1 MKQVTMILLLSII
14 LFTACKKPGCTDPLA
29 TNFNAHATQND
40 NSCQYDTIEN
50 HIQGAITEDLTL
62 TNDKIWTLTGRV
74 SVTNGTTLTIE
85 PGTIIKATAG
95 TGANATALLIA
106 RGGKIN
112 AVGTASNP
120 IIFTSTGDDI
130 QYGQTHGSVLAEN
143 VSGLW
148 GGILICGYAPISAP
162 GNIQSMQI
170 EGIPAS
176 DGNGLYGGTDDNDN
190 SGILQ
195 YVSIRHGGANIG
207 EGNEINGLTLA
218 GVGSETIISDIEVVA
233 NQDDGVE
240 FFGGTVNAINV
251 LVWNVGDDCID
262 VDQGWGGE
270 LNNALI
276 VPRPG
281 FGAGT
286 ENIVEADGGEG
297 NWNAPFVI
305 ENITVISNETEDMHF
320 RADAVG
326 YISLFGDVAIE
337 ANVGT
342 AVVVSTLSSGI
353 DQNIFNW
360 TYWYNH

>member
-195 YVSIRHGGANIG
+195 YVSIRHGGAG
-207 EGNEINGLTLA
+207 RKATLTIL
-218 GVGSETIISDIEVVA
+218 TIS
-233 NQDDGVE
+233 
-240 FFGGTVNAINV
+240 GTMKIFSFKSLFLLLKKNTGKFIPNAI
-251 LVWNVGDDCID
+251 
-262 VDQGWGGE
+262 
-270 LNNALI
+270 
-276 VPRPG
+276 
-281 FGAGT
+281 
-286 ENIVEADGGEG
+286 
-297 NWNAPFVI
+297 
-305 ENITVISNETEDMHF
+305 
-320 RADAVG
+320 
-326 YISLFGDVAIE
+326 
-337 ANVGT
+337 
-342 AVVVSTLSSGI
+342 LSSPRDNPAKI
-353 DQNIFNW
+353 I
-360 TYWYNH
+360 

>member
-1 MKQVTMILLLSII
+1 MKIALSILLAIA
-14 LFTACKKPGCTDPLA
+14 LFSCKKPGCTDPLA
-29 TNFNAHATQND
+29 TNFNSHATQND
-40 NSCQYDTIEN
+40 GSCQYDTIEN
-50 HIQGAITEDLTL
+50 HIQGAITEDLIL
-62 TNDKIWTLTGRV
+62 TNDEIWTLTGRV
-74 SVTNGTTLTIE
+74 AVTNGTTLTIE

-112 AVGTASNP
+112 ALGTAENP
-120 IIFTSTGDDI
+120 IIFTSVADDI
-130 QYGQTHGSVLAEN
+130 DYGQYHGTTLADN

-148 GGILICGYAPISAP
+148 GGILICGYAPVSVP
-162 GNIQSMQI
+162 GNIESFQI

-176 DGNGLYGGTDDNDN
+176 DLNGLYGGLDDNDD

-218 GVGSETIISDIEVVA
+218 GVGANTIIDNVEVVA
-233 NQDDGVE
+233 NQDDGIE
-240 FFGGTVNAINV
+240 WFGGTVNVNNV
-251 LVWNVGDDCID
+251 LIWNVGDDCID
-262 VDQGWGGE
+262 VDQGWSGE

-286 ENIVEADGGEG
+286 ENVVEADGGEG

-326 YISLFGDVAIE
+326 YISLFGDIEIE
-337 ANVGT
+337 ADLGT
-342 AVVVSTLSSGI
+342 AVVVDTLVSGI
-353 DQNIFNW
+353 DHSVFGW
-360 TYWYNH
+360 TYWFNK